1 MELSPAPEQRSVG
14 DIERMIETQE
24 EAFQKLFEQMTGNQ
38 DLSDHAD
45 EFKRITDT
53 LAQLKAEKGR
63 LLEQQSEST
72 AAAYRVR
79 EAAAVM
85 EQVSA
90 EITKWDES
98 LIRQLVDTVKVL
110 SADKI
115 KVYLHGSIEIEQDIV
130 K

>member
-1 MELSPAPEQRSVG
+1 
-14 DIERMIETQE
+14 
-24 EAFQKLFEQMTGNQ
+24 MTGNQ
-38 DLSDHAD
+38 DLTDHAN

-53 LAQLKAEKGR
+53 LAELKAEKGR

-90 EITKWDES
+90 EITEWDES
-98 LIRQLVDTVKVL
+98 LVRQLLDTVKVL
-110 SADKI
+110 SSDRI
-115 KVYLHGSIEIEQDIV
+115 KVYLHGGIEIEQDIV